1 MKFEVSVSGWED
13 EGIEESIVSQVVSR
27 IAESLDDK
35 VSEAV
40 AAMVDEAARKIIAER
55 ITKEVDDII
64 EMGWDE
70 KGDSYYGRGNRHY
83 TLREK
88 IEAVLTTKDNYGRD
102 RTLPGIVTSELR
114 AKFDA
119 EVKDGTKRLREKIDQ
134 VINSTIEET
143 ITGDIRAK
151 IRKAIAC

>member
-13 EGIEESIVSQVVSR
+13 EGVEDAIVSQVVSR
-27 IAESLDDK
+27 IADSLEEK

-40 AAMVDEAARKIIAER
+40 TGMVEAAASKIIEER
-55 ITKEVDDII
+55 LATEINAILEA
-64 EMGWDE
+64 GWTE
-70 KGDSYYGRGNRHY
+70 KSDSYYTGGNRHF

-88 IEAVLTTKDNYGRD
+88 IEDALKPSD
-102 RTLPGIVTSELR
+102 RYNHMSLSKIVSTELQS
-114 AKFDA
+114 KFDA
-119 EVKDGTKRLREKIDQ
+119 EIKDGTKRLREKIDQ